1 MRPNV
6 FNFKLDTIKQNT
18 IESVKIVSGDNK
30 MNLFVLEVEQKEQP
44 FDLTGKL
51 VMVVFS
57 KTDGTYV
64 SQSSTD
70 LFGFEIE
77 GNVANVTLAPEV
89 TSTAG
94 RITAEVS
101 IFGPHEE
108 RLTTQ
113 KFKFSVRESILDIID
128 KNN

>member
-51 VMVVFS
+51 V
-57 KTDGTYV
+57 KGGY
-64 SQSSTD
+64 Q
-70 LFGFEIE
+70 
-77 GNVANVTLAPEV
+77 
-89 TSTAG
+89 
-94 RITAEVS
+94 
-101 IFGPHEE
+101 
-108 RLTTQ
+108 
-113 KFKFSVRESILDIID
+113 
-128 KNN
+128 